1 MKCRHPR
8 ELVLWPS
15 NQGPQDRLL
24 TIGDY
29 EAGDIVFDKSYII
42 YTATRNENEK
52 GGFQLA
58 SYMEFSGEGKELDR
72 SWMNVWKMKIGCEM
86 SRTWTQKSAGS
97 TAKASVTS
105 FRFSSPSRWSL
116 YSEDC

>member
-8 ELVLWPS
+8 GLVFWPS

-24 TIGDY
+24 TIGNY

-58 SYMEFSGEGKELDR
+58 SYMEFSEEGKELDR
-72 SWMNVWKMKIGCEM
+72 SWKKVW
-86 SRTWTQKSAGS
+86 RH
-97 TAKASVTS
+97 
-105 FRFSSPSRWSL
+105 
-116 YSEDC
+116 EDWL